1 MAKFLRS
8 VFFSSDTENRPQ
20 SKPVPTDIAVIM
32 YTSGS
37 TGLPKGVMISHG
49 NIIAGVTGMAER
61 IPGLGCV
68 LLAGC
73 AHARR
78 CGVYVCRY
86 NNVCYLAVF
95 QSQFTVGIPFK
106 NVKINYR
113 TVIVKF
119 KGSLSIVNF
128 FT

>member
-78 CGVYVCRY
+78 CRVYVCRY
-86 NNVCYLAVF
+86 NNVCYLAV
-95 QSQFTVGIPFK
+95 
-106 NVKINYR
+106 
-113 TVIVKF
+113 
-119 KGSLSIVNF
+119 SLSESIYSRHSLQKRQN
-128 FT
+128 

>member
-86 NNVCYLAVF
+86 NNVCYLAV
-95 QSQFTVGIPFK
+95 S
-106 NVKINYR
+106 
-113 TVIVKF
+113 
-119 KGSLSIVNF
+119 
-128 FT
+128 